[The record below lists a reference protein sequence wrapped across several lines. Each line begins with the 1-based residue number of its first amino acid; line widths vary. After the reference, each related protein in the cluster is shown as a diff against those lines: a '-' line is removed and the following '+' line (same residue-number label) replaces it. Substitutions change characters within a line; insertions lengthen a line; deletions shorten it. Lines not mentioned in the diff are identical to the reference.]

1 MIALAYALRALRVDS
16 IPVNF
21 LVPIPGT
28 PLAGRAPLGPRT
40 ALKILCLFRLLNPAA
55 ELRIAGGREVQL
67 RWLQP
72 LGLEVANSIF
82 IGDYLTTTGQP
93 PPADFAMIRD
103 LGLSILGHEE
113 AAADDGP
120 TASGEGGFGGA
131 GRLTR
136 RPNA

>member
-1 MIALAYALRALRVDS
+1 
-16 IPVNF
+16 
-21 LVPIPGT
+21 
-28 PLAGRAPLGPRT
+28 
-40 ALKILCLFRLLNPAA
+40 
-55 ELRIAGGREVQL
+55 
-67 RWLQP
+67 
-72 LGLEVANSIF
+72 
-82 IGDYLTTTGQP
+82 
-93 PPADFAMIRD
+93 MIRD